1 MIFFHIGFWYYRGLR
16 ACPEDDRLILGPS
29 EWGVGRCMWSD
40 AQVWCVCGCCLDCLT
55 SSTWLMQLILLIYVW
70 RHHRLCIFIVNCLYW
85 TTLYRHCANI
95 SSPCLIL
102 WETDK
107 RIIFSCVMLS
117 VSSAVLKGMGA
128 CWPSLDT
135 PCTATI
141 TAVLVLWA
149 VCRLPCA
156 HSAGSFV
163 TGHIFTWWTQNVIIL
178 FLLY

>member
-1 MIFFHIGFWYYRGLR
+1 MRRTDITAPASR
-16 ACPEDDRLILGPS
+16 A
-29 EWGVGRCMWSD
+29 WGGCVWRD
-40 AQVWCVCGCCLDCLT
+40 AQVWCVCGCCLDCPT
-55 SSTWLMQLILLIYVW
+55 SSTRPMQLILLIYVW

-95 SSPCLIL
+95 SSPCLIS
-102 WETDK
+102 WETDR

-128 CWPSLDT
+128 CWPSLDI
-135 PCTATI
+135 PCTTTI

-149 VCRLPCA
+149 VCRRSVLTVSAVLWLAIFLPGGLKM
-156 HSAGSFV
+156 SSS
-163 TGHIFTWWTQNVIIL
+163 L